1 MLPELNLCCPLSQAL
16 TCLRVSL
23 HPQPLRLSQYS
34 GMNYVGHLTLHFL
47 GQSTQR
53 NSTWGIIQAEM
64 MLSSLF
70 CYWLETTI
78 NVPSHP
84 HSSYRNEHNIDSNHS
99 AKKTPKHHPPNKQTN
114 TVKENPCVTWS
125 PWHAEKNGCNGYCF
139 PSRCSP
145 RCGKYC
151 VWNGAQGRRGP
162 GVPPRGAPHLLHWE
176 PAHRRA
182 HHAAERP
189 PLQEALAG
197 AGGQESCRH
206 LWRCQPG
213 RVHSDNCQVQL
224 CQPGMSSVFLPLCF
238 FACFLTQQACQTA
251 SVVSQWK
258 PGCVGQC
265 RAISVRGEWLH
276 CVTLLTISSILLSL
290 GGIVASQLLFSELFF
305 SSCSVAQ
312 SGPTLCDPM
321 DFPVLYSLL
330 EFAQTHV
337 HWVGDALQPSHPL
350 SPSSPLALRTFM
362 GDQPWANDCFLASPF
377 LCLYFSQSFLAVQ
390 ESYLLE
396 SLFSALTQK
405 HLKCI
410 HTLRNK
416 YLNQSQVSFLP

>member
-1 MLPELNLCCPLSQAL
+1 MLPGLNLCCPLSQGL

-34 GMNYVGHLTLHFL
+34 GMNYIGHLTLHFL

-84 HSSYRNEHNIDSNHS
+84 HSSYRNEHNIDSNHF
-99 AKKTPKHHPPNKQTN
+99 AKKTPKHHPQNKQTN
-114 TVKENPCVTWS
+114 TVKENLCVTWS
-125 PWHAEKNGCNGYCF
+125 PWHAEKNGCNRYCF
-139 PSRCSP
+139 PFRCSP

-189 PLQEALAG
+189 LLQEALAG
-197 AGGQESCRH
+197 AGGQESCHH

-238 FACFLTQQACQTA
+238 LACFFNSAGLSNSICYITMKT
-251 SVVSQWK
+251 
-258 PGCVGQC
+258 
-265 RAISVRGEWLH
+265 RVRRSMQGYFSERRM
-276 CVTLLTISSILLSL
+276 VTLCYSFDYLFSLISR
-290 GGIVASQLLFSELFF
+290 GGIVASQLLFSKLFF

-321 DFPVLYSLL
+321 DFPVLHSLL

-362 GDQPWANDCFLASPF
+362 GDQPWAKWLLSSFSIPLFILFPVFSCCPRVLSLGKLILCPHPKAPQMHSP
-377 LCLYFSQSFLAVQ
+377 
-390 ESYLLE
+390 
-396 SLFSALTQK
+396 T
-405 HLKCI
+405 
-410 HTLRNK
+410 
-416 YLNQSQVSFLP
+416 